1 MGRSEATRREVT
13 LGCSPVRM
21 PPSED
26 LKVNAMSQAD
36 VSVPR
41 TSGAVGLVVGTV
53 PATPLQF
60 SVAVSPEQYLQL
72 DDVVVTSRQ
81 LPDQPPVQVSGVVT
95 NVEAVH
101 EGARFA
107 SDVFLIQQGA
117 LPAEVAEVAQV
128 SVTRVDPEVYV
139 PPLPG
144 AEVHRATGHERDK
157 ALYFD
162 EMGDQKVPVGFGRDG
177 NPVFINFEFVDGTRG
192 AHISISG
199 VSGIATKTSFALF
212 LLHSITN
219 TGVLKAEAHNTKML
233 VFSVKGEDLLFLD
246 YANSRLAPEDRE
258 KYSRLGLPATPFQN
272 VRVFAPPRPGDQS
285 GTPDVQA
292 RDKAV
297 SPFYWTLAE
306 FCQDELLPFVFADA
320 EDERAQYTMLI
331 GQVAARLKR
340 DAIPA
345 GNDGAIKIAGTDPQ
359 SDRIIRSFGD
369 LVDLIEA
376 ELTDDQTRTTWV
388 TGAALTGSINALL
401 RRLRSAQKPLNTI
414 IRGDLAHKGER
425 SITTSRAQVTVVD
438 LHNLPDRAQRFV
450 VGVTLRGEFARK
462 ERQGT
467 ARPLMFVV
475 LDELNKYAPREG
487 DSPIKQILLDVAER
501 GRSLG
506 VILIGAQQTA
516 SEVERRILSNCAIK
530 VAGRLDAAE
539 AERPEYGYLPPAQRQ
554 RAMLAKPGT
563 MFIAQPDIPVP
574 LAVDFP
580 FPAWATRPSEKG
592 TWTGVEGRPR
602 RTGRPVR
609 GHTRSPRRPP
619 TVLTPRA
626 TSPNSH
632 RQSDMPQPGGGS
644 VLPQRAQVRR
654 ARSSLVAHAHS
665 G

>member
-1 MGRSEATRREVT
+1 
-13 LGCSPVRM
+13 LG
-21 PPSED
+21 D
-26 LKVNAMSQAD
+26 GQLSQTD
-36 VSVPR
+36 P
-41 TSGAVGLVVGTV
+41 VGLVVGTV
-53 PATPLQF
+53 AATPLQF
-60 SVAVSPEQYLQL
+60 SVAISPEQYLQL
-72 DDVVVTSRQ
+72 DDVVVTSRA
-81 LPDQPPVQVSGVVT
+81 LPGQAPVQVSGVVT

-128 SVTRVDPEVYV
+128 TVTRVEPEVYV
-139 PPLPG
+139 PPMPG
-144 AEVHRATGHERDK
+144 AVVMRATGKQRDS

-177 NPVFINFEFVDGTRG
+177 QPVYINFEFVDGTRG
-192 AHISISG
+192 AHVSISG

-212 LLHSITN
+212 LLHAILHS
-219 TGVLKAEAHNTKML
+219 GVLAAEAHNTKML

-246 YANSRLAPEDRE
+246 YANQRLTPEQRKRYE
-258 KYSRLGLPATPFQN
+258 QLGLPAAPFQN
-272 VRVFAPPRPGDQS
+272 VRVFAPPRPGDTA
-285 GTPDVQA
+285 GTPDVAA

-306 FCQDELLPFVFADA
+306 FCQEELLPFAFADA

-331 GQVAARLKR
+331 GQVAARLRR
-340 DAIPA
+340 DAVST
-345 GNDGAIKIAGTDPQ
+345 GSDGAVRISGVDPAN
-359 SDRIIRSFGD
+359 DKIIRSFGD
-369 LVDLIEA
+369 LVELLEA
-376 ELTDDQTRTTWV
+376 ELGDDSLRGSWV
-388 TGAALTGSINALL
+388 AGSAVTGSINALL
-401 RRLRSAQKPLNTI
+401 RRLRSAVKPLNAI
-414 IRGDLAHKGER
+414 IRGDLAHRGER
-425 SITTSRAQVTVVD
+425 SISTSRAQVTVVD

-516 SEVERRILSNCAIK
+516 SEVERRILANCAIR

-539 AERPEYGYLPPAQRQ
+539 AERPEYGFLPPAQRA
-554 RAMLAKPGT
+554 RAMIAKPGT

-580 FPAWATRPSEKG
+580 FPAWATRPSEQ
-592 TWTGVEGRPR
+592 GVWAGVDDGPSVPSDPFA
-602 RTGRPVR
+602 TIPGA
-609 GHTRSPRRPP
+609 HDDPP
-619 TVLTPRA
+619 PF
-626 TSPNSH
+626 
-632 RQSDMPQPGGGS
+632 
-644 VLPQRAQVRR
+644 
-654 ARSSLVAHAHS
+654 
-665 G
+665 

>member
-1 MGRSEATRREVT
+1 MQAEV
-13 LGCSPVRM
+13 GVRM
-21 PPSED
+21 
-26 LKVNAMSQAD
+26 
-36 VSVPR
+36 
-41 TSGAVGLVVGTV
+41 TSGPVGLVVGTV
-53 PATPLQF
+53 AATPLQF
-60 SVAVSPEQYLQL
+60 SVAVGPEQYLQL
-72 DDVVVTSRQ
+72 DDVVVTSREIPGQ
-81 LPDQPPVQVSGVVT
+81 KPVQVSGVVT
-95 NVEAVH
+95 NIEAVH

-107 SDVFLIQQGA
+107 SDVFLIEQGA
-117 LPAEVAEVAQV
+117 LPAEVAEIAQV
-128 SVTRVDPEVYV
+128 SVTRVEPEVYV
-139 PPLPG
+139 PPMPG
-144 AEVHRATGHERDK
+144 APVYRATGKQRDE

-162 EMGDQKVPVGFGRDG
+162 EMGDQKVAVGFGRDG
-177 NPVFINFEFVDGTRG
+177 NPVYINFEFVDGTRG

-212 LLHSITN
+212 LLHSMLN
-219 TGVLKAEAHNTKML
+219 SGVLKGEAHNTKML

-246 YANSRLAPEDRE
+246 YANSRLGPEDRD
-258 KYSRLGLPATPFQN
+258 KYSALGLPPTPFQN
-272 VRVFAPPRPGDQS
+272 VRVFAPPRPGDQQ
-285 GTPDVQA
+285 GTPDVAA

-297 SPFYWTLAE
+297 SPFYWTLCE
-306 FCQDELLPFVFADA
+306 FCEDELLPFVFADA

-340 DAIPA
+340 DAIPT
-345 GNDGAIKIAGTDPQ
+345 GNDGAVRIANVDPVNEK
-359 SDRIIRSFGD
+359 IIRSFGD

-388 TGAALTGSINALL
+388 TGAAVTGSINALL
-401 RRLRSAQKPLNTI
+401 RRLRSAVKPLNGV

-487 DSPIKQILLDVAER
+487 DSPIKQILLDLAER

-539 AERPEYGYLPPAQRQ
+539 AERPEYGYLPPAQRA

-574 LAVDFP
+574 LAIDFP

-592 TWTGVEGRPR
+592 SWSGTDDGPKA
-602 RTGRPVR
+602 PSDPFQAIPSA
-609 GHTRSPRRPP
+609 HDDPP
-619 TVLTPRA
+619 PF
-626 TSPNSH
+626 
-632 RQSDMPQPGGGS
+632 
-644 VLPQRAQVRR
+644 
-654 ARSSLVAHAHS
+654 
-665 G
+665 

>member
-1 MGRSEATRREVT
+1 VAEAFDAE
-13 LGCSPVRM
+13 
-21 PPSED
+21 
-26 LKVNAMSQAD
+26 
-36 VSVPR
+36 R
-41 TSGAVGLVVGTV
+41 TVGLVVGTV
-53 PATPLQF
+53 AATPLQF

-72 DDVVVTSRQ
+72 DDVVVTRRQ

-95 NVEAVH
+95 NVEAMH

-128 SVTRVDPEVYV
+128 SVTRVEPEVYV

-144 AEVHRATGHERDK
+144 AQVQRATGKQRES

-162 EMGDQKVPVGFGRDG
+162 EMGEAKVPVGFGRDG
-177 NPVFINFEFVDGTRG
+177 NPVYINFEFVDGTRG
-192 AHISISG
+192 AHVSISG

-219 TGVLKAEAHNTKML
+219 CGVLAAEAHNTKIL

-246 YANSRLAPEDRE
+246 YANSRLAPEQRE
-258 KYSRLGLPATPFQN
+258 RYGALGLPATPFRN
-272 VRVFAPPRPGDQS
+272 VRVFAPPRPGDPA
-285 GTPDVQA
+285 GTPDVAA

-306 FCQDELLPFVFADA
+306 FCADELLPFVFADA

-340 DAIPA
+340 DAIPT
-345 GNDGAIKIAGTDPQ
+345 GNDGAVKVAGVDPAN
-359 SDRIIRSFGD
+359 DKIIRSFGD
-369 LVDLIEA
+369 LVELLETELGDEA
-376 ELTDDQTRTTWV
+376 TRGSWV
-388 TGAALTGSINALL
+388 SGSAVTGSINALL
-401 RRLRSAQKPLNTI
+401 RRLRSAVKPLNAI

-450 VGVTLRGEFARK
+450 VGVTLRGEFASK

-467 ARPLMFVV
+467 SRPLMFVV

-530 VAGRLDAAE
+530 VAGRLDPAE
-539 AERPEYGYLPPAQRQ
+539 AERPEYGYLPPQQRV

-592 TWTGVEGRPR
+592 AWAGVDEGPSAPGDPFATIPGARDDL
-602 RTGRPVR
+602 
-609 GHTRSPRRPP
+609 PP
-619 TVLTPRA
+619 F
-626 TSPNSH
+626 
-632 RQSDMPQPGGGS
+632 
-644 VLPQRAQVRR
+644 
-654 ARSSLVAHAHS
+654 
-665 G
+665 